1 MNNSEQ
7 PRQSPTREL
16 TPFERMFIQPIPPQP
31 PQQPIMFIPPRPSTP
46 PPSPPPIQPPR
57 IRAGRALNNGKSEI
71 VPALFL
77 WATNRKATV
86 HNFDYL
92 LHNQIFDII
101 GDVQCK
107 RCDKIFQ
114 ISFDVR
120 YKFPEI
126 SQFIAE
132 NRHTMN
138 DRATI
143 WMNPRLSRCE
153 NCNQENCVKPIIT
166 DKKRSINWLFLLLGQ
181 MLGCCTLSQLKY
193 FCKHTKNHRTGAK
206 DRLLYL
212 TYLGLC
218 KQLDPN
224 GPFHV

>member
-1 MNNSEQ
+1 
-7 PRQSPTREL
+7 
-16 TPFERMFIQPIPPQP
+16 MFIQPILPQP

-46 PPSPPPIQPPR
+46 PPSSPPPIQPPR
-57 IRAGRALNNGKSEI
+57 IRASRALNNGKSEI
-71 VPALFL
+71 VPAPFL
-77 WATNRKATV
+77 WATNRRATV

-92 LHNQIFDII
+92 LYNQIFDII

-126 SQFIAE
+126 GQFIAE

-153 NCNQENCVKPIIT
+153 NCNQENCVKPIIA

-181 MLGCCTLSQLKY
+181 MLGCCTLAQLKY
-193 FCKHTKNHRTGAK
+193 FCKHKKNHITGAK

>member
-7 PRQSPTREL
+7 PRQNPTREL
-16 TPFERMFIQPIPPQP
+16 TPFERMFVQPIPPP
-31 PQQPIMFIPPRPSTP
+31 T
-46 PPSPPPIQPPR
+46 PPIQPRR
-57 IRAGRALNNGKSEI
+57 IRRAPTNGQSEI
-71 VPALFL
+71 IPTPFV
-77 WATNRKATV
+77 WATNRRATV
-86 HNFDYL
+86 QSFDYL
-92 LHNQIFDII
+92 LENKIFYIT

-107 RCDKIFQ
+107 RCDKTYQ

-126 SQFIAE
+126 AQFIAE

-153 NCNQENCVKPIIT
+153 NCNQENCVKPVIA
-166 DKKRSINWLFLLLGQ
+166 DKKKSINWLFLLLGQ
-181 MLGCCTLSQLKY
+181 MLGCCTLEQLKY
-193 FCKHTKNHRTGAK
+193 FCKHTNNHRTGAK
-206 DRLLYL
+206 YRLLYI

-224 GPFHV
+224 GPFNV